1 LHIKFYQPLEWY
13 RNCSLQGDINNRQ
26 KKQLTSRKK
35 YTKQKKDRSKDYT
48 WLNPGRNVIVS
59 GLLIGFSFPFID
71 VIPTAPFAWI
81 GFVPL
86 LLELENHLT
95 NFKRFAW
102 SAFLVM
108 VIFNAIS
115 ACWVLVATIPGAL
128 ILWFPHAFINTIPFL
143 ILYPIQRRIGWTT
156 SLYLLPL
163 LWTVWEWLHIQ
174 SEFSFPWLLMGNTQS
189 TIPLMIQ
196 YAEFTGVWGITL
208 WVMSVNIC
216 VYFFVKGYKAK
227 IKKQLIAVSVIL
239 ACLIIFPV
247 IYYLIITDDDKLQHT
262 SEPLKVTI
270 VQQNVDPFAKWD
282 FEKFPII
289 MNRLFILTDQSVA
302 NEKPDLL
309 VWPETAIPYYILMS
323 GPEGE
328 FRDKLFEKIEDWNT
342 ALLTGFSD
350 VDIYNDSTKRKPFTF
365 FESETGLYYDPFNS
379 AMILQPGV
387 INPKVYRKIKLVPF
401 AEKVPYSDIFPSI
414 ANYTFSVA
422 GISGWIEG
430 DSVSVLPLIR
440 ENNDTIKIAGL
451 ICFEGLYP
459 DYVTEFIRRGAQVLI
474 IITNDGWFGPTH
486 ALLQHASFARIRAI
500 ETRRPLV
507 RCGNTGIS
515 FFVDRFGRVSGQL
528 PWWEELTSTQEI
540 YPESGITFF
549 VQHPDLLPQ
558 ICLTLSLLFLPLVF
572 IRKYIIRRNSI
583 N

>member
-1 LHIKFYQPLEWY
+1 MSSKKK
-13 RNCSLQGDINNRQ
+13 NTRQ
-26 KKQLTSRKK
+26 KK
-35 YTKQKKDRSKDYT
+35 DYV
-48 WLNPGRNVIVS
+48 WWKPGRNIFAS

-71 VIPTAPFAWI
+71 IVPTSPLAWV
-81 GFVPL
+81 GLVPL
-86 LLELENHLT
+86 LFELEKHLD

-108 VIFNAIS
+108 VIFNSIS

-128 ILWFPHAFINTIPFL
+128 ILWFPHAFMNAIPFL
-143 ILYPIQRRIGWTT
+143 LLYPIQRKIGWTT
-156 SLYLLPL
+156 SLFLIPF
-163 LWTVWEWLHIQ
+163 LWTGWEWLHIQ
-174 SEFSFPWLLMGNTQS
+174 SQFSFPWLLMGNTQS

-208 WVMSVNIC
+208 WVMLVNIC
-216 VYFFVKGYKAK
+216 VYFFVKGYQAK
-227 IKKQLIAVSVIL
+227 IKKQMRAASAIL
-239 ACLIIFPV
+239 AFLIILPP
-247 IYYLIITDDDKLQHT
+247 IYYLIVTAAETFKHK

-289 MNRLFILTDQSVA
+289 MNRLFNLTDHSVA

-328 FRDKLFEKIEDWNT
+328 FRDKLFERVAHWNT

-350 VDIYNDSTKRKPFTF
+350 VDIYTDSTRRKPFTF
-365 FESETGLYYDPFNS
+365 YDKETGLYYDPFNS
-379 AMILQPGV
+379 SMILQPGV
-387 INPKVYRKIKLVPF
+387 TNPEVYRKIKLVPF
-401 AEKVPYSDIFPSI
+401 AENVPYSDIFPSI

-430 DSVSVLPLIR
+430 DSVRVLPLIR
-440 ENNDTIKIAGL
+440 ENKDTIGIAGL

-459 DYVTEFIRRGAQVLI
+459 TYVTEFIRKGAQVII

-486 ALLQHASFARIRAI
+486 ALLQHAAFARIRAI

-515 FFVDRFGRVSGQL
+515 FFVDRWGRVSGQL

-540 YPESGITFF
+540 YPESEITFF
-549 VQHPDLLPQ
+549 VQHPDLVPQ
-558 ICLTLSLLFLPLVF
+558 ICFIFSIVLLALSFT
-572 IRKYIIRRNSI
+572 RKYITK
-583 N
+583 

>member
-1 LHIKFYQPLEWY
+1 M
-13 RNCSLQGDINNRQ
+13 
-26 KKQLTSRKK
+26 
-35 YTKQKKDRSKDYT
+35 
-48 WLNPGRNVIVS
+48 
-59 GLLIGFSFPFID
+59 LIGFSFPFLD
-71 VIPTAPFAWI
+71 VIPTAPLAWI
-81 GFVPL
+81 GFIPL
-86 LLELENHLT
+86 LFELQNHLD

-108 VIFNAIS
+108 VIFNSIS

-128 ILWFPHAFINTIPFL
+128 ILWFPHAFINTIPIL
-143 ILYPIQRRIGWTT
+143 ILYPIQRRIGWIA
-156 SLYLLPL
+156 SLYILPF
-163 LWTVWEWLHIQ
+163 LWTGWEWLHIQ
-174 SEFSFPWLLMGNTQS
+174 TEFSFPWLLIGNTQS

-208 WVMSVNIC
+208 WVMCVNIC
-216 VYFFVKGYKAK
+216 IYFFVKVFQAK
-227 IKKQLIAVSVIL
+227 IKKQLITVSVIL
-239 ACLIIFPV
+239 ALFIILPP
-247 IYYLIITDDDKLQHT
+247 IYYFIVTNKETLKHT
-262 SEPLKVTI
+262 SQPLKVTI

-289 MNRLFILTDQSVA
+289 MNRLFNLTDQSVA

-328 FRDKLFEKIEDWNT
+328 FREKLFEKVNYWNT

-350 VDIYNDSTKRKPFTF
+350 VDIYADSTRRKPFTF
-365 FESETGLYYDPFNS
+365 FEKETGLYYDPFNS
-379 AMILQPGV
+379 SMILQPGV
-387 INPKVYRKIKLVPF
+387 TNPNVYRKIKLVPF
-401 AEKVPYSDIFPSI
+401 AEKVPYSDIFSSI

-430 DSVSVLPLIR
+430 DSVRVLPLIR
-440 ENNDTIKIAGL
+440 ENKDTIGIAGL

-459 DYVTEFIRRGAQVLI
+459 TYVTEFIRKGAQVLI

-486 ALLQHASFARIRAI
+486 ALLQHAAFARIRSI

-515 FFVDRFGRVSGQL
+515 FFVDRWGRVSGQL

-540 YPESGITFF
+540 YPESELTFF
-549 VQHPDLLPQ
+549 VQHPDLVPQ
-558 ICLTLSLLFLPLVF
+558 ICLIIILILLPLIF
-572 IRKYIIRRNSI
+572 IQKYITKHKT
-583 N
+583 

>member
-1 LHIKFYQPLEWY
+1 MSSKKK
-13 RNCSLQGDINNRQ
+13 D
-26 KKQLTSRKK
+26 KKQPQEKAKRFAWIS
-35 YTKQKKDRSKDYT
+35 
-48 WLNPGRNVIVS
+48 PGRNVILS

-71 VIPTAPFAWI
+71 ILPTATLAWI

-86 LLELENHLT
+86 LFELENHL
-95 NFKRFAW
+95 NKFKRFAW

-108 VIFNAIS
+108 VIFNSIS

-128 ILWFPHAFINTIPFL
+128 ILWFPHAFINTIPIL

-156 SLYLLPL
+156 SLFLLPF
-163 LWTVWEWLHIQ
+163 LWTAWEWLHIQ

-216 VYFFVKGYKAK
+216 VYFFVKGYQAK
-227 IKKQLIAVSVIL
+227 IKKQTRAVSAIL
-239 ACLIIFPV
+239 ALLIILPP
-247 IYYLIITDDDKLQHT
+247 IYYFIVTRAESFKHK

-270 VQQNVDPFAKWD
+270 VQQNVDPFAKWE
-282 FEKFPII
+282 FEKFPHI
-289 MNRLFILTDQSVA
+289 MNRLFNLTDQSVA

-328 FRDKLFEKIEDWNT
+328 FRGKLFEKVDYWNT

-350 VDIYNDSTKRKPFTF
+350 VDIYDDSTRRKPFTF
-365 FESETGLYYDPFNS
+365 FEKETGLYYDPFNS
-379 AMILQPGV
+379 AMIVQPGV
-387 INPKVYRKIKLVPF
+387 NNPKVYRKIKLVPF

-430 DSVSVLPLIR
+430 DSVRVLPLIR
-440 ENNDTIKIAGL
+440 ENKDTIGIAGL

-459 DYVTEFIRRGAQVLI
+459 AYVTEFIRKGAHVLI

-486 ALLQHASFARIRAI
+486 ALLQHAAFARIRSI

-515 FFVDRFGRVSGQL
+515 FFVDRWGRVSGQL

-540 YPESGITFF
+540 YPESELTFF
-549 VQHPDLLPQ
+549 VQHPDLVPQ
-558 ICLTLSLLFLPLVF
+558 ICFIFSLILLALSFT
-572 IRKYIIRRNSI
+572 RKYITK
-583 N
+583 